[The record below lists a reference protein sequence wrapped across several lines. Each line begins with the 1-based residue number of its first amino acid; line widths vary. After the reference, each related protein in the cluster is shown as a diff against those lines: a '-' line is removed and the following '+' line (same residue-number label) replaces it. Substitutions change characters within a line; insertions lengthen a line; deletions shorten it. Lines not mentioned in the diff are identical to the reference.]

1 MTRPVPM
8 ALDDSLFDDPTRLA
22 EADGA
27 GLLRAAAMAG
37 AQVRAT
43 VETAAELEL
52 AERLDVG
59 RPRCLV
65 FVTRPGVSHTAA
77 SLLKALV
84 TATSSVPV
92 VTSDVVPNWVGAL
105 DVVFAHT
112 DDPYDTELA
121 LSLERAARYGAA
133 VVLSAPPE
141 GPVASAVAG
150 RGLVLAPRVPV
161 PSELTLPRALA
172 AGLLTA
178 NTVGLSLSDVGAL
191 SDLLDSE
198 AERCHPGQESFVNP
212 AKSLALRL
220 AEHTP
225 LLWGLDN
232 VAVAVAQHAA
242 YVLAA
247 HAAVVS
253 EAGHYQHAL
262 TRPALRR
269 AVLASFTADTIFAD
283 PDEPAR
289 EVPPIRAVLLSIITG
304 QAADHTRHQ
313 MEESLPSAD
322 VQAPADEITADDA
335 GRAAVLALRFELA
348 ALYLGL
354 AAGTIGGAGRATP
367 ETA

>member
-8 ALDDSLFDDPTRLA
+8 ALDDSLLDDPTRLA
-22 EADGA
+22 EADGED
-27 GLLRAAAMAG
+27 LLRAAAMAG

-43 VETAAELEL
+43 VETAAELGL
-52 AERLDVG
+52 ADRLDMG
-59 RPRCLV
+59 RPRSLV
-65 FVTRPGVSHTAA
+65 LLTRPGVGRTAA
-77 SLLKALV
+77 SLLKSLV
-84 TATSSVPV
+84 MASSSAPV
-92 VTSDVVPNWVGAL
+92 VTSDVVPSWVGAL

-121 LSLERAARYGAA
+121 LSLERAARYGAG
-133 VVLSAPPE
+133 VVLSAPSE
-141 GPVASAVAG
+141 GPVASSVAG

-161 PSELTLPRALA
+161 PAELALPRALA

-178 NTVGLSLSDVGAL
+178 NTLGLSVADVEGLA
-191 SDLLDSE
+191 DRLDHE

-232 VAVAVAQHAA
+232 VAVAVAEHVA
-242 YVLAA
+242 YAWA
-247 HAAVVS
+247 THAAVVS
-253 EAGHYQHAL
+253 EVSHYQHAL
-262 TRPALRR
+262 TRSALRR
-269 AVLASFTADTIFAD
+269 AVLKSFAVDTIFAD
-283 PDEPAR
+283 PDES
-289 EVPPIRAVLLSIITG
+289 EGDVLPIRLVLLSIITG
-304 QAADHTRHQ
+304 QAADHVRRHAG
-313 MEESLPSAD
+313 ELLPSAD

-354 AAGTIGGAGRATP
+354 AAGTIGGAGRAS
-367 ETA
+367 ETT